1 MKQMK
6 VKRGTARRIRRNKVR
21 ADWLEVMAGAVEQI
35 SLARFMQKKVKGV

>member
-21 ADWLEVMAGAVEQI
+21 ADWLEAMEGDVRQI
-35 SLARFMQKKVKGV
+35 SLAQFERKKVKGV